1 MTYEKTENFYVCK
14 RSNTS
19 KYRYILEDDLEYP
32 KHFRK
37 MHNTHPPA
45 LQKTVY
51 NWSPA
56 WPLLQK
62 TLYISIE
69 KEKKA
74 DTNLYN
80 KKYAIHYPDLRLY
93 LDFDMKLN
101 KLNSF

>member
-14 RSNTS
+14 RSNTT

-32 KHFRK
+32 KYFRK
-37 MHNTHPPA
+37 MHNSDPLA
-45 LQKTVY
+45 LQKMYITGHMLGPY
-51 NWSPA
+51 CKKLFIY
-56 WPLLQK
+56 LLK
-62 TLYISIE
+62 
-69 KEKKA
+69 KKKKA

-80 KKYAIHYPDLRLY
+80 KTYAIHYTDLRLY

>member
-37 MHNTHPPA
+37 MHNTHPLA
-45 LQKTVY
+45 LQKNVY
-51 NWSPA
+51 NWSPLGPYCKKLFIY
-56 WPLLQK
+56 PLK
-62 TLYISIE
+62 
-69 KEKKA
+69 KKKKA
-74 DTNLYN
+74 DANLYN
-80 KKYAIHYPDLRLY
+80 KKYAIHYTDLRLY
-93 LDFDMKLN
+93 LDFDMKIN